1 MCPTVWP
8 AWIDLSLHAG
18 GIGDAQATH
27 GSIVGHGRPLPCGA
41 RMCCICTQRRRA
53 KRRGLDHDGHR
64 SIGPAPG
71 TRRRHRDVAPL
82 PAQLYHPW
90 FVPASQYDGTVD
102 KKRFR
107 ACCPQATSLASIA
120 WRKKRTHHLEPH
132 TATCIIL
139 QILFLREI
147 HLSILVS
154 IKLFLDIRWDF
165 LCS

>member
-18 GIGDAQATH
+18 GIGDAQGNPWIVLHLHATPS
-27 GSIVGHGRPLPCGA
+27 GEEVW
-41 RMCCICTQRRRA
+41 TTDRRRA
-53 KRRGLDHDGHR
+53 PIDRC
-64 SIGPAPG
+64 PAPG

-82 PAQLYHPW
+82 PAQLYHPLS
-90 FVPASQYDGTVD
+90 VPASQYDCTVD